1 VNVPIRRLLA
11 VVLLLF
17 ALLVGFTSQWSV
29 FDADDLEAKTENKRP
44 LFEAQQIKRGKI
56 TTADGE
62 VIANST
68 KTGENESFQYVR
80 RYPQGSL
87 FGNPIGYSF
96 ITQGTSGF
104 ERAENA
110 TLTGEENE
118 FVSIL
123 DQIRGQQREGSDI
136 VTTLDASAQQLATDQ
151 LEATGRPGAVVAMDP
166 STGAIRVMAST
177 PGYDPNTVP
186 EDQDKLNKAD
196 PSVLT
201 NRAIQS
207 LYPPGST
214 FKVVTAAAAL
224 DSGAATPD
232 TVLSGASPQEFSGV
246 DLANAG
252 GEQFGDIDMRTA
264 LTHSVNTYFA
274 QLGEDVGADTLLEYM
289 DRFGFGSDPEVQL
302 PDDQK
307 AASGIFVVGGKA
319 GFKQV
324 DEGFD
329 LARVAIGQGGQEGEV
344 RASVTQMAEVAATIA
359 NGGKLMKPTLVEK
372 VVDPDG
378 RVTDELDPEVQS
390 DVVSEETASELADM
404 MTSVVD
410 EGTAADLAGDLGGTT
425 FAGKTGT
432 AEINIEE
439 DLARPWFIAFAPV
452 DDPQIAIA
460 VTTDPCTGCFGGT
473 DAGPIATAVMNQLLS
488 NG

>member
-1 VNVPIRRLLA
+1 MNVPIRRLLA

-17 ALLVGFTSQWSV
+17 ALLVAFTSNWSV
-29 FDADDLEAKTENKRP
+29 FDAEELEAKTENKRP

-56 TTADGE
+56 TTADGQ
-62 VIANST
+62 VIANSK

-80 RYPQGSL
+80 RYPMGSL

-104 ERAENA
+104 ERSENA

-118 FVSIL
+118 FVSII
-123 DQIRGQQREGSDI
+123 DQIRGQQRQGSDI

-151 LEATGRPGAVVAMDP
+151 LEATGRPGAVVAIEP
-166 STGAIRVMAST
+166 STGAVRVMAST

-186 EDQDKLNKAD
+186 DDQDQLNTAD

-201 NRAIQS
+201 NRAIQDA
-207 LYPPGST
+207 YPPGST

-232 TVLSGASPQEFSGV
+232 TILSGASPQEFSGV

-274 QLGEDVGADTLLEYM
+274 QLGEDVGAETLLDYM

-307 AASGIFVVGGKA
+307 TPSGIFVPTDKGTY
-319 GFKQV
+319 KQV
-324 DEGFD
+324 DSDFD
-329 LARVAIGQGGQEGEV
+329 LARVAIGQGGEEGQV
-344 RASVTQMAEVAATIA
+344 LATVTQMAEVAATVA
-359 NGGKLMKPTLVEK
+359 NDGKLMKPTFVQQ

-390 DVVSEETASELADM
+390 DVISEDTASELTDM
-404 MTSVVD
+404 MTSVVE
-410 EGTAADLAGDLGGTT
+410 EGTAEDLNGAVDGG

-439 DLARPWFIAFAPV
+439 DLARPWFIAFAPA

-473 DAGPIATAVMNQLLS
+473 NAGPIATAVMNELLN

>member
-1 VNVPIRRLLA
+1 MNVPIRRLMAA
-11 VVLLLF
+11 VLILF
-17 ALLVGFTSQWSV
+17 ALLVWFTSKWSV
-29 FDADDLEAKTENKRP
+29 FDAEELQAKTENKRP

-56 TTADGE
+56 TTSDGQ

-68 KTGENESFQYVR
+68 RVGDNESYQYVR

-96 ITQGTSGF
+96 ITEGTSGF

-123 DQIRGQQREGSDI
+123 DQIRGQQRQGSDI
-136 VTTLDASAQQLATDQ
+136 VTTLDSSAQQLATDQ
-151 LEATGRPGAVVAMDP
+151 LQATGRPGAVVAIEP
-166 STGAIRVMAST
+166 STGAVKVMASS
-177 PGYDPNTVP
+177 PGFDPNEVP
-186 EDQDKLNKAD
+186 DHLDQFNEAD

-232 TVLSGASPQEFSGV
+232 TVLSGASPQTFSGV
-246 DLANAG
+246 ELSNAG

-274 QLGEDVGADTLLEYM
+274 QLGESVGPETLLDYM
-289 DRFGFGSDPEVQL
+289 HRFGFGNDPEVQL
-302 PDDQK
+302 PDDQM
-307 AASGIFVVGGKA
+307 AASGILTPSGKS
-319 GFKQV
+319 GYKQV

-329 LARVAIGQGGQEGEV
+329 IARVAIGQGGEEGQILATV
-344 RASVTQMAEVAATIA
+344 AQMAEVAATIA

-372 VVDPDG
+372 VIDPDG
-378 RVTDELDPEVQS
+378 RVTDELDPDVQS
-390 DVVSEETASELADM
+390 DVISEETASELTDM

-410 EGTAADLAGDLGGTT
+410 EGTAEALRDDLGGTT

-432 AEINIEE
+432 AEINIEQ
-439 DLARPWFIAFAPV
+439 DIAQPWFIAFAPA
-452 DDPQIAIA
+452 DDPQIAVA
-460 VTTDPCTGCFGGT
+460 VTTDPCAGCFGGEV
-473 DAGPIATAVMNQLLS
+473 AGPIATAVMSEIL

>member
-1 VNVPIRRLLA
+1 MNVPIRRLLA

-29 FDADDLEAKTENKRP
+29 FDAEDLEAKTENKRP

-68 KTGENESFQYVR
+68 KTGDNESYQYVR
-80 RYPQGSL
+80 KYPQGSL

-118 FVSIL
+118 FVSII

-151 LEATGRPGAVVAMDP
+151 LEATGRPGAVVAIEP

-177 PGYDPNTVP
+177 PGFDPNQVP
-186 EDQDKLNKAD
+186 DDLDQFNKAD

-201 NRAIQS
+201 NRSIQS

-232 TVLSGASPQEFSGV
+232 TTFDGSSPQTFSGV
-246 DLANAG
+246 PLSNAG
-252 GEQFGDIDMRTA
+252 GEQFGTIDMRTA

-274 QLGEDVGADTLLEYM
+274 QLGESVGAETLLDYM
-289 DRFGFGSDPEVQL
+289 HRFGFGKDPEVQL
-302 PDDQK
+302 PDDQM
-307 AASGIFVVGGKA
+307 AASGILTPSGKS
-319 GFKQV
+319 GYKQV

-329 LARVAIGQGGQEGEV
+329 LARVAIGQGGQEGQV
-344 RASVTQMAEVAATIA
+344 LSTVTQMAEVAATVA
-359 NGGKLMKPTLVEK
+359 NGGKLMKPTLIEK

-378 RVTDELDPEVQS
+378 RVTDELNPEVQS
-390 DVVSEETASELADM
+390 DVMSEETASELADM

-410 EGTAADLAGDLGGTT
+410 EGTAADLAGNLGGTT

-432 AEINIEE
+432 AEINIEQ
-439 DLARPWFIAFAPV
+439 DIAQPWFIAFAPV
-452 DDPQIAIA
+452 EDPKIAVA
-460 VTTDPCTGCFGGT
+460 VTTDPCAGCFGGT
-473 DAGPIATAVMNQLLS
+473 DAGPIATAVMNEIL
-488 NG
+488 NGG

>member
-410 EGTAADLAGDLGGTT
+410 EGTAAALADDLGGTT

-432 AEINIEE
+432 AEINIEQ
-439 DLARPWFIAFAPV
+439 DTAQPWFIAFAPV
-452 DDPQIAIA
+452 EDPQVAIA
-460 VTTDPCTGCFGGT
+460 VTTDPCAGCFGGEV
-473 DAGPIATAVMNQLLS
+473 AGPIATAVMNELLS
-488 NG
+488 G

>member
-1 VNVPIRRLLA
+1 MNVPIRRLLA
-11 VVLLLF
+11 VVFVLF
-17 ALLVGFTSQWSV
+17 ALLVGFTSNWSV
-29 FDADDLEAKTENKRP
+29 FDASDLEAKTENKRP

-56 TTADGE
+56 TTSDGQ

-68 KTGENESFQYVR
+68 KTGENESYQYVR

-118 FVSIL
+118 FVSII

-151 LEATGRPGAVVAMDP
+151 LSATGRPGAVVAIEP
-166 STGAIRVMAST
+166 QTGAVKVMAST
-177 PGYDPNTVP
+177 PGFDPNKVP
-186 EDQDKLNKAD
+186 DDLDQLNNAD

-201 NRAIQS
+201 NRSIQS

-232 TVLSGASPQEFSGV
+232 TTFDGSSPQTFSGV
-246 DLANAG
+246 PLSNAG
-252 GEQFGDIDMRTA
+252 GEQFGTIDMRTA

-274 QLGEDVGADTLLEYM
+274 QLGESVGTETLLDYM
-289 DRFGFGSDPEVQL
+289 DRFGFGKDPEVQL
-302 PDDQK
+302 PDEQK
-307 AASGIFVVGGKA
+307 AASGIFVVGGKQ

-329 LARVAIGQGGQEGEV
+329 LARVAIGQGGEEGEV
-344 RASVTQMAEVAATIA
+344 RASVMQMAEVAATVA
-359 NGGKLMKPTLVEK
+359 NGGKLMKPTMIEK

-390 DVVSEETASELADM
+390 DVMSEETASELADM

-410 EGTAADLAGDLGGTT
+410 EGTAAGLAGDLGGTT

-432 AEINIEE
+432 AEIDIEQ
-439 DLARPWFIAFAPV
+439 DIAQPWFIAFAPV
-452 DDPQIAIA
+452 EDPQIAVA
-460 VTTDPCTGCFGGT
+460 VTTDPCAGCFGGT
-473 DAGPIATAVMNQLLS
+473 DAGPIATAVMNEIL
-488 NG
+488 NGG

>member
-29 FDADDLEAKTENKRP
+29 FDAEDLEAKTENKRP

-68 KTGENESFQYVR
+68 KTGDNESYQYVR

-118 FVSIL
+118 FVSII

-151 LEATGRPGAVVAMDP
+151 LEATGRPGAVVAIEP

-186 EDQDKLNKAD
+186 SDQDKLNKAD

-232 TVLSGASPQEFSGV
+232 TTYDGSSPQEFSGV
-246 DLANAG
+246 DLSNAG
-252 GEQFGDIDMRTA
+252 GEQFGVIDMREA

-274 QLGEDVGADTLLEYM
+274 QLGEDVGAETLLEYM

-329 LARVAIGQGGQEGEV
+329 LARVAIGQGGEEGEV

-359 NGGKLMKPTLVEK
+359 NGGTLMKPTLVQQ

-378 RVTDELDPEVQS
+378 RVSDELDPEVQS

-432 AEINIEE
+432 AEINIEQ
-439 DLARPWFIAFAPV
+439 DIAQPWFIAFAPV
-452 DDPQIAIA
+452 EDPQVAIA
-460 VTTDPCTGCFGGT
+460 VTTDPCAGCFGGQV
-473 DAGPIATAVMNQLLS
+473 AGPIATSVMNDLLS
-488 NG
+488 G

>member
-1 VNVPIRRLLA
+1 MNVPIRRLLA

-68 KTGENESFQYVR
+68 KTGENESYQYVR
-80 RYPQGSL
+80 KYPQGSL

-118 FVSIL
+118 FVSII

-186 EDQDKLNKAD
+186 DDQDQLNNAD

-232 TVLSGASPQEFSGV
+232 TVLSGATPQTFSGV
-246 DLANAG
+246 PLANAG
-252 GEQFGDIDMRTA
+252 GEPFGDIDMRTA

-274 QLGEDVGADTLLEYM
+274 QLGESVGAETLLEYM

-359 NGGKLMKPTLVEK
+359 NGGKLMKPTLIEK

-390 DVVSEETASELADM
+390 DVVSEETASELTDM

-410 EGTAADLAGDLGGTT
+410 EGTAEALADDLGGTT

-432 AEINIEE
+432 AEINIEQ
-439 DLARPWFIAFAPV
+439 DLAQPWFIAFAPV
-452 DDPQIAIA
+452 EDPQIAIA

-473 DAGPIATAVMNQLLS
+473 DAGPIATSVMNELLS
-488 NG
+488 G

>member
-104 ERAENA
+104 ERAEQN
-110 TLTGEENE
+110 TLTGEDNE
-118 FVSIL
+118 FVSII
-123 DQIRGQQREGSDI
+123 DQIRGQQQQGSDI
-136 VTTLDASAQQLATDQ
+136 VTTLDGSAQQLATDQ

-274 QLGEDVGADTLLEYM
+274 QLGESVGADTLLEYM

-410 EGTAADLAGDLGGTT
+410 EGTAAALADDLGGTT

-432 AEINIEE
+432 AEINIEQ
-439 DLARPWFIAFAPV
+439 DTAQPWFIAFAPV
-452 DDPQIAIA
+452 EDPQVAIA
-460 VTTDPCTGCFGGT
+460 VTTDPCAGCFGGEV
-473 DAGPIATAVMNQLLS
+473 AGPIATAVMNELLS
-488 NG
+488 G